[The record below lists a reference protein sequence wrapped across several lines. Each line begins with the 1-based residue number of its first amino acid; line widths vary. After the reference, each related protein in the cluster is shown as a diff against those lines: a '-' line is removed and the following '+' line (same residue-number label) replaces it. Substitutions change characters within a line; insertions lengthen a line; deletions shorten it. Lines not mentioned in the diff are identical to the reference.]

1 MSALQDTSAATTNAA
16 ADHSVYETANAADAV
31 NERLFAEQAVKR
43 VIDMI
48 SGAMQASSP
57 TTRSRDYTM
66 NWDLST
72 SLRVSKDAIC
82 LLSRKGLLL
91 CGETFEMK

>member
-31 NERLFAEQAVKR
+31 NERSFAEQAVKR

-48 SGAMQASSP
+48 ADNKQNYANQLSDDAFAQLYDAWG
-57 TTRSRDYTM
+57 
-66 NWDLST
+66 LST

-82 LLSRKGLLL
+82 WLSRK
-91 CGETFEMK
+91 E